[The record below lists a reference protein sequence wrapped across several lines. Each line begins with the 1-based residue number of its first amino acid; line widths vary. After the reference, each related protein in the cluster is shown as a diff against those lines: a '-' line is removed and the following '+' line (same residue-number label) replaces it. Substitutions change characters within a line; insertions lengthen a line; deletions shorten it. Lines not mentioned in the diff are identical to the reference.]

1 MFSARSIA
9 VSDRRLAVVV
19 GAEWPDARS
28 SKLHA
33 LYRRAQDDPWQPERD
48 LDWPATINFGRH
60 VPVRNAIEAQA
71 TTLAP
76 FVAHGPELWSRF
88 RWELQAW
95 LVCQSYHGEQAA
107 LSGAACL
114 TAVLTDSDARLAAA
128 AQVADEARH
137 VLAFQL
143 YIGRYLQQPYGL
155 SPSLNQVLQ
164 QALADADWSYGLL
177 GMQVMVEG
185 LADAVFRMGEHTFMD
200 PVIRALLRRVA
211 ADEARHVAFGTMLL
225 RERCGEDCDAE
236 VRRREDFIL
245 TMARSIGQRFLL
257 EDLWERLEV
266 DPLDGR
272 RFSEQAP
279 LMREFKRVAFARVVS
294 ILRVIGLLTPAVFE
308 GLCKLGLAKR
318 DTGVYA

>member
-1 MFSARSIA
+1 MFSERSIP
-9 VSDRRLAVVV
+9 VSERCMGVVV
-19 GAEWPDARS
+19 APAWSQTGSP
-28 SKLHA
+28 KLHA
-33 LYRRAQDDPWQPERD
+33 LYRRAQDEHWRPEHD
-48 LDWPATINFGRH
+48 VDWSATIEFGRA
-60 VPVRNAIEAQA
+60 VPVRNALEAQA
-71 TTLAP
+71 TMLEP
-76 FVAHGPELWSRF
+76 FVQHGNELWSRF

-95 LVCQSYHGEQAA
+95 LICQSYHGEQAA

-114 TAVLTDSDARLAAA
+114 TAVLTDSDERLVAA

-143 YIGRYLQQPYGL
+143 YISRYLERPYGL

-164 QALADADWSYGLL
+164 QALADADWSYSLL

-200 PVIRALLRRVA
+200 PVSRSLLRRVA

-225 RERCGEDCDAE
+225 RERCREDSEAE

-257 EDLWERLEV
+257 EDLWERLDV
-266 DPLDGR
+266 DALSGR
-272 RFSEQAP
+272 RFTQEAP
-279 LMREFKRVAFARVVS
+279 LMLEFRRLAFSRIVS
-294 ILRVIGLLTPAVFE
+294 ILRVIGLLTPVVVD
-308 GLCKLGLAKR
+308 GLCKLGLARR
-318 DTGVYA
+318 DIGAHA